1 MGDNKPTAAAEIAQ
15 LSDYLARAAD
25 ECELCHC
32 PGGEVLWQDD
42 LCRVIT
48 VADPDYPGFCRVI
61 LSRHVREMSDL
72 AAADQAALMRVVFA
86 VEATLRHCYQPDKI
100 NLASLGNVVP
110 HVHWHVIPRWHDDRH
125 FPAPIWA
132 EPKRT
137 GRPAHVPVPARV
149 LAADLSERLAA
160 EKAKA

>member
-1 MGDNKPTAAAEIAQ
+1 MGDNKQAVAAEIAQ

-42 LCRVIT
+42 LCRVVA
-48 VADPDYPGFCRVI
+48 VADSDYPGFCRVI

-72 AAADQAALMRVVFA
+72 SEADQMALMRVVFA
-86 VEATLRHCYQPDKI
+86 VEAVLRHSYGPDKV

-110 HVHWHVIPRWHDDRH
+110 HLHWHIIPRWHDDRH
-125 FPAPIWA
+125 FPAPIWG

-137 GRPAHVPVPARV
+137 GRPAHAHVPARV
-149 LAADLSERLAA
+149 LAAAVAERLGT
-160 EKAKA
+160 KKV